1 MQKRLSRYGIALTIC
16 DLIDDELITK
26 KMLFLSRATGKDF
39 YNAKYNAKNAKIKL
53 CNLYM
58 DSLCVRVF
66 GGLEIK

>member
-53 CNLYM
+53 CVI
-58 DSLCVRVF
+58 STWIRSVCGF
-66 GGLEIK
+66 LEV